1 MVNADNRGTR
11 KERVG
16 TVLSDAMTKTIVVEL
31 VTRKRHPQYGKVVT
45 QKKKLYAHDEK
56 EEASVGDLVRLVETR
71 PLSRLK
77 RWRLVEIVS
86 KGRTPAGAADEG
98 TANS

>member
-1 MVNADNRGTR
+1 MESNNRGTR

-16 TVLSDAMTKTIVVEL
+16 VVTSDSMTKTVVVEL
-31 VTRKRHPQYGKVVT
+31 VTRKLHPKYGKVMT

-56 EEASVGDLVRLVETR
+56 EESSVGDVVKVVETR

-77 RWRLVEIVS
+77 RWRVVEIVTRGKS
-86 KGRTPAGAADEG
+86 LVDAVDGM
-98 TANS
+98 